1 IALVT
6 LMGFSVLGVAGVVT
20 AAPTAHPTIVCIGDS
35 ITGAWPEILQQR
47 LGPGW
52 TVIDKG
58 KGGDNADQMLARFN
72 TDVVANHPQ
81 FVTICAGTAA
91 FGPTMGPKEIEP
103 SIIKMCVLAVA
114 NGIKPVLCTIPP
126 YEKYGVYIQSVNELN
141 AWVKGYAAAQGY
153 NVIDFYALLNDPAN
167 PGHYLTQYSAGDGIH
182 PNTQGYQAMGAYVPL
197 KVFATSSSSKL
208 S

>member
-1 IALVT
+1 MLVT
-6 LMGFSVLGVAGVVT
+6 LIGIAVLGTAGVGT
-20 AAPTAHPTIVCIGDS
+20 AALTTQQKIVCIGDS

-58 KGGDNADQMLARFN
+58 RGGDNADQMLARFS
-72 TDVVANHPQ
+72 TDVVAKHPQ

-103 SIIKMCVLAVA
+103 SIMKMCVLAVA
-114 NGIKPVLCTIPP
+114 NGITPVLCTIPP

-141 AWVKGYAAAQGY
+141 AWVKTYAGAKGY
-153 NVIDFYALLNDPAN
+153 NVIDFYALLNDPTN
-167 PGHYLTQYSAGDGIH
+167 PGHYLMQYSSGDGIH
-182 PNTQGYQAMGAYVPL
+182 PSAQGYKAMGEYVPL
-197 KVFATSSSSKL
+197 EVFATS
-208 S
+208 